1 MQHPW
6 QVRALLV
13 LKLLRIPSS
22 ALCPTRQVGTD
33 TARRW
38 QRFVL
43 FFDSSEAEQRLKKV
57 CLCLLMTDVALAIAA
72 KKHDKRQGQE
82 PTILRLS
89 RGDVQLAA
97 SKQLQAILANMHVDR
112 DIDAS
117 DVLTGLLTTHGHL
130 TVRFLDFA
138 QWPFRILTLSQKY
151 NPDAYVSAIE
161 GFLDSVSAEL
171 DAGFSR
177 PLQADALRQGSLAD
191 AISFL
196 LSDSIQSYVDQTL
209 HIISASSLDVERK
222 HAQDK
227 KQEKCR
233 VLSVAAASR
242 NSVLQRYCT
251 SRQSA
256 ITATFQT
263 RKRARKNLK
272 ISSTTLAVQRNPTW
286 LPRPAGFMGA
296 QYSHPGRP
304 DDLQKYIEANRAELE
319 ASAAA
324 LRREASAALAVQ
336 DMPIL
341 PKTNADWL
349 RFLEARR
356 DDFRA
361 LLKSATAER
370 RSLSARHAGM
380 VGAVCSC
387 LYIFSILGSV
397 GLMLCMES
405 TFSLVGSV
413 GLMLVMESTLSPV
426 EGGEQ
431 AGRAFGFRLEFK
443 P

>member
-1 MQHPW
+1 MP
-6 QVRALLV
+6 
-13 LKLLRIPSS
+13 
-22 ALCPTRQVGTD
+22 G
-33 TARRW
+33 
-38 QRFVL
+38 
-43 FFDSSEAEQRLKKV
+43 
-57 CLCLLMTDVALAIAA
+57 
-72 KKHDKRQGQE
+72 
-82 PTILRLS
+82 S
-89 RGDVQLAA
+89 RG
-97 SKQLQAILANMHVDR
+97 
-112 DIDAS
+112 
-117 DVLTGLLTTHGHL
+117 
-130 TVRFLDFA
+130 
-138 QWPFRILTLSQKY
+138 
-151 NPDAYVSAIE
+151 
-161 GFLDSVSAEL
+161 
-171 DAGFSR
+171 
-177 PLQADALRQGSLAD
+177 QADALRQGSLAD

-324 LRREASAALAVQ
+324 LRREASAALAV
-336 DMPIL
+336 
-341 PKTNADWL
+341 
-349 RFLEARR
+349 
-356 DDFRA
+356 
-361 LLKSATAER
+361 
-370 RSLSARHAGM
+370 
-380 VGAVCSC
+380 
-387 LYIFSILGSV
+387 
-397 GLMLCMES
+397 
-405 TFSLVGSV
+405 
-413 GLMLVMESTLSPV
+413 
-426 EGGEQ
+426 
-431 AGRAFGFRLEFK
+431 
-443 P
+443 

>member
-1 MQHPW
+1 MRASWHRSGLCRPASSSSPHVWPVCESFVTWIAQRGEETLPFMQHPW

-33 TARRW
+33 TARCW

-138 QWPFRILTLSQKY
+138 QWPFRIWTLSQKY

-177 PLQADALRQGSLAD
+177 ASRCAPARIFGRCH
-191 AISFL
+191 FL
-196 LSDSIQSYVDQTL
+196 L
-209 HIISASSLDVERK
+209 
-222 HAQDK
+222 AQR
-227 KQEKCR
+227 QH
-233 VLSVAAASR
+233 
-242 NSVLQRYCT
+242 SVLCGPDVAHHLGFQSGRGEKT
-251 SRQSA
+251 RPGQETGEMSRAFCRSCKPQ
-256 ITATFQT
+256 
-263 RKRARKNLK
+263 LC
-272 ISSTTLAVQRNPTW
+272 
-286 LPRPAGFMGA
+286 
-296 QYSHPGRP
+296 
-304 DDLQKYIEANRAELE
+304 
-319 ASAAA
+319 ASA
-324 LRREASAALAVQ
+324 
-336 DMPIL
+336 
-341 PKTNADWL
+341 
-349 RFLEARR
+349 
-356 DDFRA
+356 
-361 LLKSATAER
+361 LLYFSSICNHCYFPNPQKSTQKPEDIFHN
-370 RSLSARHAGM
+370 SC
-380 VGAVCSC
+380 CSKKPH
-387 LYIFSILGSV
+387 
-397 GLMLCMES
+397 
-405 TFSLVGSV
+405 LV
-413 GLMLVMESTLSPV
+413 
-426 EGGEQ
+426 
-431 AGRAFGFRLEFK
+431 A
-443 P
+443 